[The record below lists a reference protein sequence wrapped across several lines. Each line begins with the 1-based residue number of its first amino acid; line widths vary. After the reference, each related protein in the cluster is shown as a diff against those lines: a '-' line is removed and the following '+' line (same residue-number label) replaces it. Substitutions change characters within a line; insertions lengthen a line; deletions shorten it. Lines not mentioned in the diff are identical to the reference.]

1 MAVYLDFDNI
11 VISRYDQVHGRNS
24 FQKDKARGL
33 DDDKLTTATV
43 DLGAIIDFASSFGT
57 LVLTRAYADWSADL
71 NANYQGQLVGRAVDL
86 VQLFPAAAYG
96 KNGADIR
103 LAVDAVEDMFRL
115 PDLTHVVI
123 VGGDSDY
130 IALAQRCK
138 RLGRY
143 VVGIGVAGAS
153 SRSLASAC
161 DEFVT
166 YDALPGIP
174 TVAPAPAKKAT
185 KRTKSKEPDD
195 EPEPADTQAA
205 ATGLLERALRIGHE
219 KDDADWLHNSAVKA
233 QMKRMDPSF
242 SEKSL
247 GFRSFSDF
255 LRSRSDVADL
265 DESSTT
271 RMVRLHQRG
280 SKPRS
285 DPDVRASGEVPD
297 RVSTY
302 AEAMTERLYFRQL
315 LSGRDFAQSDMIAQ
329 QMRNFSYLIGDRET
343 GDTVVVDPAYA
354 ANDLVDIL
362 ESDGMKLSGVLV
374 THHHPD
380 HVGGSMMGFEL
391 KGLAELLERQSVPVH
406 VNSLEAEWVSR
417 VTGIARSDLTAHEH
431 GDKVNVGDVEIELL
445 HTPGHTPGSQ
455 CFLLDGRLVAGDTLF
470 LEGCGRTDFPG
481 GDVDD
486 MFRSLQQ
493 LAAAVRRPDGVS
505 RATGTRWSPAR
516 RCRTCGAPTTCT
528 GRAIWISGEC

>member
-1 MAVYLDFDNI
+1 MPESVVTGDSPRVAVYLDFDNI

-57 LVLTRAYADWSADL
+57 LVLTRAYADWSAAL
-71 NANYQGQLVGRAVDL
+71 NAKYQGQLVGRAGDL

-153 SRSLASAC
+153 SRSLAAAC

-174 TVAPAPAKKAT
+174 TVAVAPAAAKKAT
-185 KRTKSKEPDD
+185 RRTKSAEPDD
-195 EPEPADTQAA
+195 EPEAADTQAA

-247 GFRSFSDF
+247 GFKSFSNF

-271 RMVRLHQRG
+271 RMVRL
-280 SKPRS
+280 K
-285 DPDVRASGEVPD
+285 
-297 RVSTY
+297 T
-302 AEAMTERLYFRQL
+302 
-315 LSGRDFAQSDMIAQ
+315 
-329 QMRNFSYLIGDRET
+329 
-343 GDTVVVDPAYA
+343 
-354 ANDLVDIL
+354 
-362 ESDGMKLSGVLV
+362 
-374 THHHPD
+374 
-380 HVGGSMMGFEL
+380 
-391 KGLAELLERQSVPVH
+391 
-406 VNSLEAEWVSR
+406 
-417 VTGIARSDLTAHEH
+417 TA
-431 GDKVNVGDVEIELL
+431 
-445 HTPGHTPGSQ
+445 T
-455 CFLLDGRLVAGDTLF
+455 
-470 LEGCGRTDFPG
+470 
-481 GDVDD
+481 
-486 MFRSLQQ
+486 
-493 LAAAVRRPDGVS
+493 
-505 RATGTRWSPAR
+505 
-516 RCRTCGAPTTCT
+516 
-528 GRAIWISGEC
+528 